1 MSPRRQPEKPLDLEL
16 EDMPRDLRWRE
27 WMGRVEAV
35 LFASPKPVTR
45 ETLAR
50 VVGQNCRI
58 DLIIED
64 IRAELLGR
72 PYELVSVAGGWQFR
86 TKKGF
91 GDAIR
96 TAIGDRLGAGVKRL
110 TNSEA
115 LALVCIAYFQPITRG
130 ELSQFFGKEVSRDT
144 IARLKEL
151 KFIGPGPRS
160 PQPGSPYTYITTNE
174 FLAHFGLESL
184 RDLPDMEKL
193 EDSGLLSREKLLAG
207 EIAPGLFEAEDEE
220 IQDEDEE

>member
-1 MSPRRQPEKPLDLEL
+1 MSPRKQPNEPLDLKL
-16 EDMPRDLRWRE
+16 EGMPQELRWRE

-50 VVGQNCRI
+50 VVGQSCSV

-72 PYELVSVAGGWQFR
+72 PYELASVAGGWQFR

-91 GDAIR
+91 AGAIR
-96 TAIGDRLGAGVKRL
+96 AAVGEKLGAGAKRL
-110 TNSEA
+110 TSSEA
-115 LALVCIAYFQPITRG
+115 LALVCIAYFQPITRS

-144 IARLKEL
+144 IAHLRSLG
-151 KFIGPGPRS
+151 FIGPGPRS
-160 PQPGSPYTYITTNE
+160 PQPGSPYTYVTTKG
-174 FLAHFGLESL
+174 FLTHFGMESL

-207 EIAPGLFEAEDEE
+207 DIAPEFFGAED
-220 IQDEDEE
+220 

>member
-1 MSPRRQPEKPLDLEL
+1 MSQRRQRQEPLDLEL
-16 EDMPRDLRWRE
+16 EGLPHDLRWRE

-35 LFASPKPVTR
+35 LFASPKPLTR

-50 VVGQNCRI
+50 VVGQSCSI

-72 PYELVSVAGGWQFR
+72 PYEIASIAGGWQFR

-96 TAIGDRLGAGVKRL
+96 TAVGDPFGAGVKRL

-144 IARLKEL
+144 IAHLRSLG
-151 KFIGPGPRS
+151 FIGPGPRS
-160 PQPGSPYTYITTNE
+160 PQPGSPYTYVTTKG

-207 EIAPGLFEAEDEE
+207 VIAPELFESSDRRSE
-220 IQDEDEE
+220 DEDEF

>member
-1 MSPRRQPEKPLDLEL
+1 MSQRRQSQEPLDLEL
-16 EDMPRDLRWRE
+16 DGLPHDLRWRE

-50 VVGQNCRI
+50 VVGQSCSV

-64 IRAELLGR
+64 IRAELQGR
-72 PYELVSVAGGWQFR
+72 PYEIASVAGGWQFR

-91 GDAIR
+91 ADAIR
-96 TAIGDRLGAGVKRL
+96 TAVGDGLGAGVKRL

-130 ELSQFFGKEVSRDT
+130 ELSQFFGKEISRDT
-144 IARLKEL
+144 IAHLREL
-151 KFIGPGPRS
+151 RFIGPGPRS
-160 PQPGSPYTYITTNE
+160 PQPGSPYSYVTTKE
-174 FLAHFGLESL
+174 FLAHFGMESL

-207 EIAPGLFEAEDEE
+207 EIVPHLFEDGEEEAAIEDEE
-220 IQDEDEE
+220 